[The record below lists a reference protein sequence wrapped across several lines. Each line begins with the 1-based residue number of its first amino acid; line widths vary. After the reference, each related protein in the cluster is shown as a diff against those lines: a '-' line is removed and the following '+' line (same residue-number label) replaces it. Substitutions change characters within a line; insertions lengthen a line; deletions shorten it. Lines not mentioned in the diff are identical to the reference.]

1 MDIHSFNSL
10 QHIFI
15 SSAYMYHLISDIK
28 RDYTNNKY
36 GLIPLGYDLVKK
48 YKKSDT
54 LFILGSGSTINKIS
68 DKQWGK
74 IDDHDSIGFNFWL
87 VHDFVPDF
95 FKFELDLSG
104 ESNRTDLFLKILD
117 EKWQKYK
124 KKLIIYNHHNSTEK
138 VPDIVLS
145 KLVKKNIYYPNYIN
159 LPGKNID
166 SLKKSIKY
174 FKIIEKYFF
183 NNSVLFSKRS
193 SLIMIISMALLFGY
207 KKIVLCGVDLNNTK
221 YFYEDEYYLNKY
233 PNLNSGQPGSVHMS
247 FDENLNPL
255 TIDKIILS
263 INRMMIQNVEK
274 KLFVF
279 NKSSALYPELP
290 IFN

>member
-124 KKLIIYNHHNSTEK
+124 KLI
-138 VPDIVLS
+138 
-145 KLVKKNIYYPNYIN
+145 
-159 LPGKNID
+159 
-166 SLKKSIKY
+166 
-174 FKIIEKYFF
+174 
-183 NNSVLFSKRS
+183 
-193 SLIMIISMALLFGY
+193 
-207 KKIVLCGVDLNNTK
+207 
-221 YFYEDEYYLNKY
+221 
-233 PNLNSGQPGSVHMS
+233 
-247 FDENLNPL
+247 
-255 TIDKIILS
+255 
-263 INRMMIQNVEK
+263 
-274 KLFVF
+274 
-279 NKSSALYPELP
+279 
-290 IFN
+290 